1 MRRAN
6 VSLLSV
12 AGLAVVLAA
21 AGCGSS
27 SSVTGPEEAPPL
39 ATGAAVLQGTVSGG
53 GIAASSRDGFTASCC
68 AGSGWTVRIE
78 GTALST
84 NVDEEGEFILSG
96 VPAGTVTLIF
106 EGPGGTAQL
115 TVSGLV
121 DGQVLSLQV
130 HLSGGTA
137 TIAHQEACT
146 PTRDT
151 KITGALESM
160 TGTQLV
166 VGGNPV
172 DASQV
177 RKVWRGSRRAQLGEL
192 EVGEKVKV
200 WGTLRGDGVIVAEEI
215 QALTGAGGQETWV
228 TFRGTVQ
235 SVGFRALDLHANPNN
250 PSPRHYPKLMVSGT
264 PVKTHNGTR
273 FKWSDGTALDPG
285 DIKVGDQA
293 YVEGWKN
300 PGGTVDAS
308 KLVIQ
313 CR

>member
-12 AGLAVVLAA
+12 AGLALVLAA

-27 SSVTGPEEAPPL
+27 SSVTGPEEAPVV

-53 GIAASSRDGFTASCC
+53 GIAASSLDGFSASCC
-68 AGSGWTVRIE
+68 SGSGWTVRVE
-78 GTALST
+78 GTTLST
-84 NVDEEGEFILSG
+84 TVDEEGEFILSG
-96 VPAGTVTLIF
+96 LPAGTVTLIF

-115 TVSGLV
+115 IVTGLLN
-121 DGQVLSLQV
+121 GQVLSLQV
-130 HLSGGTA
+130 HLSGGSA
-137 TIAHQEACT
+137 TIAHQEPCT
-146 PTRDT
+146 PTKDT

-166 VGGNPV
+166 VGGHSV

-177 RKVWRGSRRAQLGEL
+177 LKVWRGSSRTQLEHL

-200 WGTLRGDGVIVAEEI
+200 WGTLRGNGVILAEEI
-215 QALTGAGGQETWV
+215 QALTTGQETWV
-228 TFRGTVQ
+228 TFSGTVQ

-250 PSPRHYPKLMVSGT
+250 PGPSHYPKLIVSGT
-264 PVKTHNGTR
+264 TVRTHNGTR
-273 FKWSDGTALDPG
+273 FKWSDGTALNPG
-285 DIKVGDQA
+285 DIRTGDKA
-293 YVEGWKN
+293 YVEGWKRS
-300 PGGTVDAS
+300 GGTVEAS
-308 KLVIQ
+308 KLVID

>member
-1 MRRAN
+1 MRRIS

-12 AGLAVVLAA
+12 VGLALVLAA
-21 AGCGSS
+21 AGCGGS
-27 SSVTGPEEAPPL
+27 SSVTGPEEVVVV

-53 GIAASSRDGFTASCC
+53 GIAASSLDGFTASCC
-68 AGSGWTVRIE
+68 GGSGWTVRVE

-84 NVDEEGEFILSG
+84 TVDEEGEFILSG
-96 VPAGTVTLIF
+96 LPAGTITLIF

-115 TVSGLV
+115 IVSGLL

-137 TIAHQEACT
+137 TIAAQEPCT
-146 PTRDT
+146 PTKDT

-166 VGGNPV
+166 VGGQPV

-177 RKVWRGSRRAQLGEL
+177 RKVWRGSARTQLEYL
-192 EVGEKVKV
+192 QVGEKVKV
-200 WGTLRGDGVIVAEEI
+200 WGTLKGDGVLVAEEI
-215 QALTGAGGQETWV
+215 QALSSGQETWV
-228 TFRGTVQ
+228 TFSGTVQ

-250 PSPRHYPKLMVSGT
+250 PGPSHYPKLIVSGT
-264 PVKTHNGTR
+264 TVKTHNGTK
-273 FKWSDGTALDPG
+273 FKWSDGTGLNPG
-285 DIKVGDQA
+285 DIEVGDKA
-293 YVEGWKN
+293 YVEGWKKS
-300 PGGTVDAS
+300 GGTVEAT
-308 KLVIQ
+308 KVVIN

>member
-1 MRRAN
+1 MRRIS

-21 AGCGSS
+21 AGCGGSS
-27 SSVTGPEEAPPL
+27 AVTGPEEVPVV

-53 GIAASSRDGFTASCC
+53 GIAASSLDGFTALCC
-68 AGSGWTVRIE
+68 SGSGWTVRVE

-84 NVDEEGEFILSG
+84 TVDEEGEFILSG
-96 VPAGTVTLIF
+96 VPAGTITLIF

-115 TVSGLV
+115 TVSGLLG
-121 DGQVLSLQV
+121 GQVLSLQV

-137 TIAHQEACT
+137 TIAHQEPCT
-146 PTRDT
+146 RTKDT

-177 RKVWRGSRRAQLGEL
+177 RKVWRGSGRTQLEHL

-215 QALTGAGGQETWV
+215 QALSSGQETWV
-228 TFRGTVQ
+228 TFSGTVQ

-250 PSPRHYPKLMVSGT
+250 PSPSHYPKLMVSGT
-264 PVKTHNGTR
+264 TVKTDKGTK
-273 FKWSDGTALDPG
+273 FKWSDGTVLNPG
-285 DIKVGDQA
+285 DIKVGDKA
-293 YVEGWKN
+293 YVEGWKTS
-300 PGGTVDAS
+300 GGTVQAT
-308 KLVIQ
+308 KLVID

>member
-1 MRRAN
+1 
-6 VSLLSV
+6 
-12 AGLAVVLAA
+12 
-21 AGCGSS
+21 
-27 SSVTGPEEAPPL
+27 
-39 ATGAAVLQGTVSGG
+39 
-53 GIAASSRDGFTASCC
+53 
-68 AGSGWTVRIE
+68 
-78 GTALST
+78 
-84 NVDEEGEFILSG
+84 
-96 VPAGTVTLIF
+96 
-106 EGPGGTAQL
+106 
-115 TVSGLV
+115 VSGLL

-166 VGGNPV
+166 VGGHPV

-177 RKVWRGSRRAQLGEL
+177 RKVWRGSGRTQLENL
-192 EVGEKVKV
+192 DVGERVKV

-215 QALTGAGGQETWV
+215 QALTGSGGQETWV

-250 PSPRHYPKLMVSGT
+250 PSPTHYPKLVVSGT

-273 FKWSDGTALDPG
+273 FKWSDRTVLNPG
-285 DIKVGDQA
+285 DIKVGDKA
-293 YVEGWKN
+293 YVEGWKRS
-300 PGGTVDAS
+300 GGTVYAS
-308 KLVIQ
+308 KVVID